1 GHDCGVQL
9 NPANV
14 AGQIIGGAAQGLGAA
29 LYEQLPYTADGHP
42 VVESLWDYFP
52 PLPAN
57 MPAVELVHLE
67 TPSPF
72 SLNGAKGCGESGAIP
87 LPAVVAHASRHGL
100 DSESSEVVDNI
111 PNTAERLL
119 AVVDRE

>member
-1 GHDCGVQL
+1 ETEPGLESSYTYDPQAFAFAYGAVAAVVEIDRDTGAVSVQRLVFGHDCGVQL

-29 LYEQLPYTADGHP
+29 LYEQLPYTTDGHP

-67 TPSPF
+67 TP
-72 SLNGAKGCGESGAIP
+72 
-87 LPAVVAHASRHGL
+87 
-100 DSESSEVVDNI
+100 
-111 PNTAERLL
+111 
-119 AVVDRE
+119 